1 MPKTK
6 LARKWTTGTAH
17 SSGNHQILI
26 SSPMPGPAGDRV
38 FTWELPLRD
47 ATNSQQP
54 SGFAG
59 RTVFP
64 LVVAR
69 LS

>member
-1 MPKTK
+1 
-6 LARKWTTGTAH
+6 
-17 SSGNHQILI
+17 
-26 SSPMPGPAGDRV
+26 MPGPAGDRV
-38 FTWELPLRD
+38 FIWEWPLRD

-54 SGFAG
+54 SGFAD